1 MNKLLNLVCLATIVF
16 VLGTTDQSWAG
27 QKGKFR
33 CRAVLVNVKTSLLE
47 IPLDTTKILRQGEW
61 DGGTFNETGE
71 SFLNHSRYQIYETY
85 DGVEEKMYGYK
96 IFTMPDS
103 SKIYSKF
110 EPNVKG
116 DKLAGTFTFI
126 GGTGKYKGVK
136 GKGTYSLTIVTATLL
151 WDSLEGEYELP

>member
-1 MNKLLNLVCLATIVF
+1 MNKLFNFVCLATIIF
-16 VLGTTDQSWAG
+16 VLGTTDQTWAG

-33 CRAVLVNVKTSLLE
+33 CRAVLVNVKTNLLE
-47 IPLDTTKILRQGEW
+47 IPFDTAKILRLGEW

-71 SFLNHSRYQIYETY
+71 SFLNHSRYQVFEIY
-85 DGVEEKMYGYK
+85 DGVEGKIYGYK

-110 EPNVKG
+110 EPDIKG
-116 DKLAGTFTFI
+116 DKLTGIFTFI

-151 WDSLEGEYELP
+151 WDNLEGEYELP